1 MSAGKDATFTMRI
14 DAELRAAF
22 VAACDRNDTPA
33 SQVIRHF
40 MRDYVNAN
48 AQSALPLK
56 GSKK

>member
-1 MSAGKDATFTMRI
+1 MRI

-22 VAACDRNDTPA
+22 TAACDRNDTPA
-33 SQVIRHF
+33 AQVIRHF

-48 AQSALPLK
+48 AQPALPLK